1 MGINI
6 PTNSSLGIDFLSI
19 FFLFFSPTPFFFL
32 LSMNLT
38 VLAGILLAVTLATAR
53 RVSLDGKTMQAA
65 GEPQEAMREAARP
78 ASLVEKMMNKRMK
91 ELATREEGHSTGGLV
106 EKKKQAGVLNCT
118 KRDKPCDPK
127 KPNRCCRGLKCNKRL
142 PRNGSYECNANHNDG
157 PNHGRSR

>member
-53 RVSLDGKTMQAA
+53 IVNLDGKTMQAA
-65 GEPQEAMREAARP
+65 GDPQEAMREAARP

-91 ELATREEGHSTGGLV
+91 QLEVREASYRGYGGV
-106 EKKKQAGVLNCT
+106 PYKCIG
-118 KRDKPCDPK
+118 RFKPCK
-127 KPNRCCRGLKCNKRL
+127 KDAKDAKDRCCKGTYCLKQQPPNGQLYCRG
-142 PRNGSYECNANHNDG
+142 P
-157 PNHGRSR
+157 